1 MNLSPTLKIIGFFVF
16 AAGIVLASSPE
27 LISSKPVPEDIF
39 RAVERR
45 IWWGVLIGLG
55 LIPLFHGTVKPWLP
69 TIIAVG
75 GALTFGVLIARLIGI
90 ALDGS
95 VLKQWFWVAVEF
107 VILIALWVW
116 YSKLKI

>member
-1 MNLSPTLKIIGFFVF
+1 MDLSLTLKIIGFFVF
-16 AAGIVLASSPE
+16 AAGIVLAWSPE

-45 IWWGVLIGLG
+45 VWWGVLIGLG
-55 LIPLFHGTVKPWLP
+55 LIPFFHGTVKPWLP

-90 ALDGS
+90 AVDGS
-95 VLKQWFWVAVEF
+95 VVKQWFWVAVEF
-107 VILIALWVW
+107 VILIALWAW